1 MSLTSSAEAGNPLGT
16 VVKYY
21 LTLLHSYYMVAD
33 TTGCVTEEMGSEPMA
48 YPRLTII
55 DDRDAQRVHD
65 ATVRVLDEAGVD
77 ILHEPT
83 VELLRHAGARVE
95 GSRVRM
101 APEMVA
107 SAIESAPHAWP
118 LPGRGDAAGIDL
130 RQGNTYFGTGSDCL
144 FVRDRA
150 SKERRRVVLDDVQ
163 SMAVLAD
170 KLPNLDFVMSMGLP
184 GDVDMAVD
192 DLAPVAAMLR
202 GTGKPIIVA
211 PKDGD
216 AVEPIVEMARIAGE
230 EKSVVIY
237 SMPAPPLMHD
247 ADAITKVV
255 ECAKRSVP
263 LVYASAPSMGST
275 SPWSVAATLVV
286 GNAEILSG
294 LVVHQLVNPGAPFVY
309 GTAFGVLDMALTVET
324 YAAPE
329 QLLTDHVGCEM
340 AEFYGLPSFY
350 YGAVS
355 DSKVLD
361 PQWAAESAVTAMLG
375 AFSRG
380 TLLHDVGYLESGMQ
394 SSHESI
400 VLGDEV
406 AGFARAI
413 LREMSFEDDGLAV
426 DEILWAGPGGN
437 HLARKYTRQH
447 YREMWRPTLFERAT
461 YDRWMDETG
470 GSDCLAKIR
479 RRADEILTEPWPL
492 QVDDAASA
500 RLDEVVAEVRRRRTA
515 V

>member
-1 MSLTSSAEAGNPLGT
+1 MGAKLVDAALESAANTWPLEG
-16 VVKYY
+16 
-21 LTLLHSYYMVAD
+21 
-33 TTGCVTEEMGSEPMA
+33 
-48 YPRLTII
+48 R
-55 DDRDAQRVHD
+55 
-65 ATVRVLDEAGVD
+65 
-77 ILHEPT
+77 
-83 VELLRHAGARVE
+83 AGA
-95 GSRVRM
+95 GG
-101 APEMVA
+101 
-107 SAIESAPHAWP
+107 IE
-118 LPGRGDAAGIDL
+118 LK
-130 RQGNTYFGTGSDCL
+130 QGHTYFGTGSDCL
-144 FVRDRA
+144 FIRDRK
-150 SKERRRVVLDDVQ
+150 SEERRRVLLKDVET
-163 SMAVLAD
+163 MATLAD

-184 GDVDMAVD
+184 GDVDMRVD

-202 GTGKPIIVA
+202 GTSKPLIVA

-216 AVEPIVEMARIAGE
+216 AVEPILEMAGAAGN
-230 EKSVVIY
+230 EKSVCIY

-255 ECAKRSVP
+255 ECAKRNVP

-294 LVVHQLVNPGAPFVY
+294 LVVHQLVNPGAPFIY
-309 GTAFGVLDMALTVET
+309 GTAFGVLDMALTVES

-329 QLLTDHVGCEM
+329 QLLTDHVGCEL

-355 DSKVLD
+355 DSKLLD

-375 AFSRG
+375 ALSRG

-413 LREMSFEDDGLAV
+413 LREMPFDDDGLAV

-437 HLARKYTRQH
+437 HLARKYTRKH
-447 YREMWRPTLFERAT
+447 YREMWRPSLFERAT
-461 YDRWMDETG
+461 YDRWMEETG
-470 GSDCLAKIR
+470 GKDLLTKIR
-479 RRADEILTEPWPL
+479 ERTEELLAEPRAEAL
-492 QVDDAASA
+492 DDAASA
-500 RLDEVVAEVRRRRTA
+500 RLDEIVAEADKARA
-515 V
+515 AAG

>member
-1 MSLTSSAEAGNPLGT
+1 
-16 VVKYY
+16 
-21 LTLLHSYYMVAD
+21 
-33 TTGCVTEEMGSEPMA
+33 MA
-48 YPRLTII
+48 YPRLTIM

-65 ATVRVLDEAGVD
+65 ATVRVLEEAGVEV
-77 ILHEPT
+77 LHEPT
-83 VELLRHAGARVE
+83 LALLREAGAKVE
-95 GSRVRM
+95 GNRVRF
-101 APEMVA
+101 APQMVDEA
-107 SAIESAPHAWP
+107 LAAAPGSRP
-118 LPGRGDAAGIDL
+118 LEGRGSAAAL
-130 RQGNTYFGTGSDCL
+130 ELKQGNTYFGTGSDCL
-144 FVRDRA
+144 YVCDRA
-150 SKERRRVVLDDVQ
+150 SGERRRVKLADVE
-163 SMAVLAD
+163 SMAHVAD
-170 KLPNLDFVMSMGLP
+170 KLPNLEFVMSMGLP
-184 GDVDMAVD
+184 DDVDMAID
-192 DLAPVAAMLR
+192 DMAPVAAMLR
-202 GTGKPIIVA
+202 GTSKPLIVA
-211 PKDGD
+211 PKDGN
-216 AVEPIVEMARIAGE
+216 AVEPILELARVAGNE
-230 EKSVVIY
+230 RSVAIY

-255 ECAKRSVP
+255 ECAKRKVP
-263 LVYASAPSMGST
+263 LIYASAPSMGST

-294 LVVHQLVNPGAPFVY
+294 LVVHQLVRPGAPFVY

-361 PQWAAESAVTAMLG
+361 PQWAAESALTALLG

-413 LREMSFEDDGLAV
+413 LRQMPFDDEGLAV
-426 DEILWAGPGGN
+426 DEILLAGPGGN
-437 HLARKYTRQH
+437 HLARKYTRRH
-447 YREMWRPTLFERAT
+447 YREMWRPSLFERAT
-461 YDRWMDETG
+461 YDRWMEESG
-470 GSDCLAKIR
+470 GKDCMQKVREKVESLLAEP
-479 RRADEILTEPWPL
+479 RAEQL
-492 QVDDAASA
+492 DAATSA
-500 RLDEVVAEVRRRRTA
+500 RLDEIVDEVERQRSTK
-515 V
+515 

>member
-1 MSLTSSAEAGNPLGT
+1 
-16 VVKYY
+16 
-21 LTLLHSYYMVAD
+21 
-33 TTGCVTEEMGSEPMA
+33 MA
-48 YPRLTII
+48 YPRLTIM
-55 DDRDAQRVHD
+55 DARDTHRVHD
-65 ATVRVLDEAGVD
+65 ATARVLGEAGVD

-83 VELLRHAGARVE
+83 LALLRDAGATVE
-95 GSRVRM
+95 GNRVRF
-101 APEMVA
+101 APEMIDAAIV
-107 SAIESAPHAWP
+107 SAARSWP
-118 LPGRGDAAGIDL
+118 LEGRGGAAGL
-130 RQGNTYFGTGSDCL
+130 ELKQGRTYFGTGSDCL
-144 FVRDRA
+144 FTRDRVDG
-150 SKERRRVVLDDVQ
+150 ERRRVKLADVQ
-163 SMAVLAD
+163 TMAHLAD
-170 KLPNLDFVMSMGLP
+170 KLPNMDFVMSMGLP

-202 GTGKPIIVA
+202 GTSKPLIVA

-216 AVEPIVEMARIAGE
+216 AVEPILEMARVAGN

-294 LVVHQLVNPGAPFVY
+294 LVVHQLVNPGAPFIY
-309 GTAFGVLDMALTVET
+309 GTAFGVLDMALTVES

-329 QLLTDHVGCEM
+329 QLLTDHVGCEL

-355 DSKVLD
+355 DSKLLD
-361 PQWAAESAVTAMLG
+361 PQWAAESAVTALLG
-375 AFSRG
+375 AMSRG

-413 LREMSFEDDGLAV
+413 LREMPFDEVGLAV
-426 DEILWAGPGGN
+426 EEILLAGPGGN
-437 HLARKYTRQH
+437 HLARKYTRRH
-447 YREMWRPTLFERAT
+447 YREMWRPGLFERAT
-461 YDRWMDETG
+461 YDHWMDETG
-470 GSDCLAKIR
+470 GKDLLTKIR
-479 RRADEILTEPWPL
+479 ERTEELLAEPRAEAL
-492 QVDDAASA
+492 DDATSA
-500 RLDEVVAEVRRRRTA
+500 RLDEIVAEVQTTRSA
-515 V
+515 G

>member
-1 MSLTSSAEAGNPLGT
+1 
-16 VVKYY
+16 
-21 LTLLHSYYMVAD
+21 
-33 TTGCVTEEMGSEPMA
+33 MA
-48 YPRLTII
+48 YPRLTIM

-65 ATVRVLDEAGVD
+65 ATVRVLEEAGVEV
-77 ILHEPT
+77 LHEPT
-83 VELLRHAGARVE
+83 LALLREAGAIVD
-95 GSRVRM
+95 GTRVRIG
-101 APEMVA
+101 ATLVDA
-107 SAIESAPHAWP
+107 ALESAARNWP
-118 LPGRGDAAGIDL
+118 LEGRAGAPGIEL
-130 RQGNTYFGTGSDCL
+130 RQGRTYFGTGSDCL
-144 FVRDRA
+144 FIRDRK
-150 SKERRRVVLDDVQ
+150 SEERRRVLLQDVET
-163 SMAVLAD
+163 MAHLAD
-170 KLPNLDFVMSMGLP
+170 RLPDLDFVMSMGLP
-184 GDVDMAVD
+184 GDVDMRVD

-202 GTGKPIIVA
+202 GTSKPLIVA

-216 AVEPIVEMARIAGE
+216 AVDPILEMARAAGN
-230 EKSVVIY
+230 EKSVCIY

-255 ECAKRSVP
+255 ECAKRNVP

-294 LVVHQLVNPGAPFVY
+294 LVVHQLVNPGAPFIY
-309 GTAFGVLDMALTVET
+309 GTAFGVLDMALTVES

-329 QLLTDHVGCEM
+329 QLLTDHVGCEL

-355 DSKVLD
+355 DSKLLD

-375 AFSRG
+375 ALSRG

-413 LREMSFEDDGLAV
+413 LREMPFDDDGLAV

-437 HLARKYTRQH
+437 HLSRKYTRKH
-447 YREMWRPTLFERAT
+447 YREMWRPSLFERAT
-461 YDRWMDETG
+461 YDRWMEETG
-470 GSDCLAKIR
+470 GKDLLTKIR
-479 RRADEILTEPWPL
+479 ERTEELLAEPRAEAL
-492 QVDDAASA
+492 DDATTA
-500 RLDEVVAEVRRRRTA
+500 RLDEIVAEADKSRA
-515 V
+515 AAG

>member
-1 MSLTSSAEAGNPLGT
+1 
-16 VVKYY
+16 
-21 LTLLHSYYMVAD
+21 
-33 TTGCVTEEMGSEPMA
+33 MA
-48 YPRLTII
+48 YPRLTIM

-65 ATVRVLDEAGVD
+65 ATVRVLEEAGVEV
-77 ILHEPT
+77 LHEPT
-83 VELLRHAGARVE
+83 LALLREAGASVD
-95 GSRVRM
+95 GTRVRM
-101 APEMVA
+101 GAELVDA
-107 SAIESAPHAWP
+107 ALESAAKTWP
-118 LPGRGDAAGIDL
+118 LEGRAGAAGIEL
-130 RQGNTYFGTGSDCL
+130 RQGRTYFGTGSDCL
-144 FVRDRA
+144 FIRDRK
-150 SKERRRVVLDDVQ
+150 SEERRRVLLADVET
-163 SMAVLAD
+163 MAHLAD

-184 GDVDMAVD
+184 GDVEMRVD

-202 GTGKPIIVA
+202 GTSKPLIVA
-211 PKDGD
+211 PKDGA
-216 AVEPIVEMARIAGE
+216 AVEPILEMAQVAGN
-230 EKSVVIY
+230 EKSVCIY

-255 ECAKRSVP
+255 ESAKRNVP

-294 LVVHQLVNPGAPFVY
+294 LVVHQLVNPGAPFIY
-309 GTAFGVLDMALTVET
+309 GTAFGVLDMALTVES

-329 QLLTDHVGCEM
+329 QLLTDHVGCEL

-355 DSKVLD
+355 DSKLLD

-375 AFSRG
+375 ALSRG

-413 LREMSFEDDGLAV
+413 LREMPFDDDGLAV

-437 HLARKYTRQH
+437 HLSRKYTRQH
-447 YREMWRPTLFERAT
+447 YREMWRPSLFERAT
-461 YDRWMDETG
+461 YDRWMEETG
-470 GSDCLAKIR
+470 GRDLLTKIR
-479 RRADEILTEPWPL
+479 ERTEELLAEPRAEAL
-492 QVDDAASA
+492 DDATSA
-500 RLDEVVAEVRRRRTA
+500 RLDEIVAAADKTRA
-515 V
+515 AAG

>member
-1 MSLTSSAEAGNPLGT
+1 
-16 VVKYY
+16 
-21 LTLLHSYYMVAD
+21 
-33 TTGCVTEEMGSEPMA
+33 MA
-48 YPRLTII
+48 YPRLTIM

-65 ATVRVLDEAGVD
+65 ATVRVLEEAGVEV
-77 ILHEPT
+77 LHEPT
-83 VELLRHAGARVE
+83 LALLREAGAKVE
-95 GSRVRM
+95 GNRVRF
-101 APEMVA
+101 APQMVDEA
-107 SAIESAPHAWP
+107 LAAAPGSWP
-118 LPGRGDAAGIDL
+118 LEGRGSAAAL
-130 RQGNTYFGTGSDCL
+130 ELKQGNTYFGTGSDCL
-144 FVRDRA
+144 YVCDRA
-150 SKERRRVVLDDVQ
+150 SGERRRVKLADVE
-163 SMAVLAD
+163 SMAHVAD
-170 KLPNLDFVMSMGLP
+170 KLPNLEFVMSMGLP
-184 GDVDMAVD
+184 DDVDMAID
-192 DLAPVAAMLR
+192 DMAPVAAMLR
-202 GTGKPIIVA
+202 GTSKPLIVA
-211 PKDGD
+211 PKDGN
-216 AVEPIVEMARIAGE
+216 AVEPILELARVAGNE
-230 EKSVVIY
+230 RSVAIY

-255 ECAKRSVP
+255 ECAKREVP
-263 LVYASAPSMGST
+263 LIYASAPSMGST

-294 LVVHQLVNPGAPFVY
+294 LVVHQLVKPGAPFVY

-329 QLLTDHVGCEM
+329 QLLSDHVGCEL

-361 PQWAAESAVTAMLG
+361 PQWAAESALTALLG

-413 LREMSFEDDGLAV
+413 LRQMPFDDEGLAV
-426 DEILWAGPGGN
+426 DEILLAGPGGN

-447 YREMWRPTLFERAT
+447 YREMWRPSLFERAT
-461 YDRWMDETG
+461 YDRWMEESG
-470 GSDCLAKIR
+470 GKDCMQKVREKVESLLAEP
-479 RRADEILTEPWPL
+479 RAEQL
-492 QVDDAASA
+492 DAATSA
-500 RLDEVVAEVRRRRTA
+500 RLDEIVDEAERQRSTT
-515 V
+515 

>member
-1 MSLTSSAEAGNPLGT
+1 
-16 VVKYY
+16 
-21 LTLLHSYYMVAD
+21 
-33 TTGCVTEEMGSEPMA
+33 MA
-48 YPRLTII
+48 YPRLTIL
-55 DDRDAQRVHD
+55 DERDAQRAHD
-65 ATVRVLDEAGVD
+65 ATVRVLEEAGVD
-77 ILHEPT
+77 VLHEPT
-83 VELLRHAGARVE
+83 LALLREAGAKVD
-95 GSRVRM
+95 GNRVRF
-101 APEMVA
+101 APTMIDA
-107 SAIESAPHAWP
+107 AIESAAHSWP
-118 LPGRGDAAGIDL
+118 LEGRGEAAGL
-130 RQGNTYFGTGSDCL
+130 ELKQGRTYFGTGSDCL
-144 FVRDRA
+144 FVRDRVDG
-150 SKERRRVVLDDVQ
+150 ERRRVNLADVQ
-163 SMAVLAD
+163 TMAHLAD
-170 KLPNLDFVMSMGLP
+170 KLPNMDFVMSMGLP

-202 GTGKPIIVA
+202 GTAKPLIIA

-216 AVEPIVEMARIAGE
+216 AVEPILEMARVAGN

-255 ECAKRSVP
+255 ECAKRNVP

-294 LVVHQLVNPGAPFVY
+294 LVIHQLVRPGAPFIY

-329 QLLTDHVGCEM
+329 QLLTDHVGCEL

-355 DSKVLD
+355 DSKLLD

-375 AFSRG
+375 ALSRG

-413 LREMSFEDDGLAV
+413 LREMPFDEGGLAV
-426 DEILWAGPGGN
+426 DEILHAGPGGN

-447 YREMWRPTLFERAT
+447 YREMWRPSLFERAT

-470 GSDCLAKIR
+470 GRDLLTKIR
-479 RRADEILTEPWPL
+479 ERTEELLAQPRAEALDEG
-492 QVDDAASA
+492 ASA
-500 RLDEVVAEVRRRRTA
+500 RLDEILADAGKVRSA
-515 V
+515 AG

>member
-1 MSLTSSAEAGNPLGT
+1 
-16 VVKYY
+16 
-21 LTLLHSYYMVAD
+21 
-33 TTGCVTEEMGSEPMA
+33 MA

-65 ATVRVLDEAGVD
+65 ATVRVLDEAGVEV
-77 ILHEPT
+77 LHEPT
-83 VELLRHAGARVE
+83 LELLRASGARVE
-95 GSRVRM
+95 GTRVRM
-101 APEMVA
+101 KPEMVA
-107 SAIESAPHAWP
+107 SALESAPHSWP
-118 LPGRGDAAGIDL
+118 LAGRGDASGIDL
-130 RQGNTYFGTGSDCL
+130 RQGRTYFGTGSDCL
-144 FVRDRA
+144 FVRDRV
-150 SKERRRVVLDDVQ
+150 SRERRRVVLEDVR

-170 KLPNLDFVMSMGLP
+170 RLPNLDFVMSMGLP

-202 GTGKPIIVA
+202 GTSKPLIVA
-211 PKDGD
+211 PKDGG
-216 AVEPIVEMARIAGE
+216 AVEPIVEMARVAGDE
-230 EKSVVIY
+230 RSVVIY

-255 ECAKRSVP
+255 ECARRNVP

-329 QLLTDHVGCEM
+329 QLLTDHAGCEM

-355 DSKVLD
+355 DSKLLD
-361 PQWAAESAVTAMLG
+361 PQWAAESSVTAMLG
-375 AFSRG
+375 ALSRG

-413 LREMSFEDDGLAV
+413 LREMSFDDDGLAV
-426 DEILWAGPGGN
+426 EEILWAGPGGN

-447 YREMWRPTLFERAT
+447 YREMWRPSLFERAT
-461 YDRWMDETG
+461 YDRWMEETG
-470 GSDCLAKIR
+470 GKDLLTRIRERTGELLA
-479 RRADEILTEPWPL
+479 EPRPAC
-492 QVDDAASA
+492 VDDAASA
-500 RLDEVVAEVRRRRTA
+500 RLDEIVAEVQLRRTTD
-515 V
+515 

>member
-1 MSLTSSAEAGNPLGT
+1 
-16 VVKYY
+16 
-21 LTLLHSYYMVAD
+21 
-33 TTGCVTEEMGSEPMA
+33 MA
-48 YPRLTII
+48 YPRLTMM
-55 DDRDAQRVHD
+55 DERDAQRVHD
-65 ATVRVLDEAGVD
+65 ATVRVLGEAGVD
-77 ILHEPT
+77 VLHEPT
-83 VELLRHAGARVE
+83 LELLRSAGAKVE
-95 GSRVRM
+95 GNRVRL
-101 APEMVA
+101 APKMIDD
-107 SAIESAPHAWP
+107 AIESAARSWP
-118 LPGRGDAAGIDL
+118 LEGRGEAAGL
-130 RQGNTYFGTGSDCL
+130 ELKQGRTYFGTGSDCL
-144 FVRDRA
+144 FTRDRA
-150 SKERRRVVLDDVQ
+150 DGDRRRVRLADVQ
-163 SMAVLAD
+163 TMAHLAD
-170 KLPNLDFVMSMGLP
+170 KLPNMDFVMSMGLP
-184 GDVDMAVD
+184 DDVDMAVD

-202 GTGKPIIVA
+202 GTSKPLIVA

-216 AVEPIVEMARIAGE
+216 AVEPILEMARVAGN

-255 ECAKRSVP
+255 ECAKRNVP

-294 LVVHQLVNPGAPFVY
+294 LVVHQLVNPGAPFIY
-309 GTAFGVLDMALTVET
+309 GTAFGVLDMALTVES

-329 QLLTDHVGCEM
+329 QLLTDHVGCEL

-355 DSKVLD
+355 DSKLLD

-375 AFSRG
+375 ALSRG

-413 LREMSFEDDGLAV
+413 LRELPFDETGLAV
-426 DEILWAGPGGN
+426 DEILLAGPGGN

-447 YREMWRPTLFERAT
+447 YREMWRPGLFERAT
-461 YDRWMDETG
+461 YDHWMDETG
-470 GSDCLAKIR
+470 GKDLLTKIR
-479 RRADEILTEPWPL
+479 ERTEELLAEPRAEAL
-492 QVDDAASA
+492 DDATSA
-500 RLDEVVAEVRRRRTA
+500 RLDEIVAEAQTTRSA
-515 V
+515 G